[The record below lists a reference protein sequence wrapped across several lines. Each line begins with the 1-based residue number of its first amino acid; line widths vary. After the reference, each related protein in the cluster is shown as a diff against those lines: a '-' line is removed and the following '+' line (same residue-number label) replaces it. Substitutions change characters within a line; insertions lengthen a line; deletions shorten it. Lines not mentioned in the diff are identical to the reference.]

1 MNVALKEQRV
11 PQDALLL
18 QGYTLKT
25 LSQMAEVW
33 ASNVPYSQ
41 HQLAVSVWQ
50 RRFLVLQLE

>member
-18 QGYTLKT
+18 QGYTLKII
-25 LSQMAEVW
+25 SQMAEVW

-41 HQLAVSVWQ
+41 HQLAVSV
-50 RRFLVLQLE
+50 